1 MTAASFWDAA
11 FLFRTLA
18 TLRTDVPLFED
29 VETLRWDGATSRFE
43 GMAARLDGKA

>member
-1 MTAASFWDAA
+1 VAAASKLAESLRRDHDRA

-29 VETLRWDGATSRFE
+29 VETLRWNV
-43 GMAARLDGKA
+43 